1 MRTRVLSL
9 AALVEGRN
17 LRHHVGRMNAQRV
30 IYLRP
35 LRGEMNEQQ
44 NLEIVQAVYAAFDRG
59 DVERILAQL
68 DPDVSWRTPGAP
80 DLPTGGLRHGIPAVR
95 EFFPLLLNTFDL
107 AEFQPHDFLA
117 AGDKVV
123 VLGTS
128 REGPKGSGR
137 LVDFRWVHVFTFR
150 NGRIV
155 AFEEPADVSEL
166 VAEFRR
172 SQARP

>member
-1 MRTRVLSL
+1 MT
-9 AALVEGRN
+9 E
-17 LRHHVGRMNAQRV
+17 
-30 IYLRP
+30 P
-35 LRGEMNEQQ
+35 Q
-44 NLEIVQAVYAAFDRG
+44 NLDVVRRLYDAFGRG
-59 DVERILAQL
+59 ALEEMLALL
-68 DPDVSWRTPGAP
+68 DADVSWRTPGAP
-80 DLPTGGLRHGIPAVR
+80 DLPTGGLRHGIPAVG
-95 EFFPLLLNTFDL
+95 EFFAVLLNTFDV
-107 AEFQPHDFLA
+107 ADFTPHDFLA

-150 NGRIV
+150 NGKIV

-172 SQARP
+172 SRT

>member
-1 MRTRVLSL
+1 MS
-9 AALVEGRN
+9 
-17 LRHHVGRMNAQRV
+17 
-30 IYLRP
+30 
-35 LRGEMNEQQ
+35 EQQ
-44 NLEIVQAVYAAFDRG
+44 NLDVVRSVYAAFGRG
-59 DVERILAQL
+59 DVEGIVSQL
-68 DPDVSWRTPGAP
+68 DPQVSWRTPGAP
-80 DLPTGGLRHGIPAVR
+80 DLPTGGLRQGVAAVR
-95 EFFPLLLNTFDL
+95 EFFGLLVNTFDFG
-107 AEFQPHDFLA
+107 EFQPNDFLA

-166 VAEFRR
+166 VREFRR
-172 SQARP
+172 SQAHA